1 MTDEPLR
8 KSYDRLM
15 AIRAAGDTG
24 RADCLPPED
33 LQQLLD
39 RSGPEQE
46 RLRLLDHVM
55 ACPYCQPEFEL
66 LRMVRD
72 AAPGPA

>member
-15 AIRAAGDTG
+15 AMRAAGDAG
-24 RADCLPPED
+24 RADCLAPED
-33 LQQLLD
+33 LQRLVD
-39 RSGPEQE
+39 RSGSEEE

-55 ACPYCQPEFEL
+55 ACPYCLSEFEL
-66 LRMVRD
+66 LRSVRD
-72 AAPGPA
+72 AAPGPV